1 MRGDKGDGGSFT
13 CIIFSPLQLSGLQEF
28 FSFYINWN
36 ILGYLPCAGVFL
48 SLHVYMHVDLKKTP
62 AYASGEFFFAFS
74 PTTPPPPLSLFQWS
88 TLKEL

>member
-13 CIIFSPLQLSGLQEF
+13 CAIFSPLQLSGLQEF

-36 ILGYLPCAGVFL
+36 IFGYLPCAGVFL

-62 AYASGEFFFAFS
+62 AYASGEFFLLF
-74 PTTPPPPLSLFQWS
+74 PPLPHPLPYHFFNGPP
-88 TLKEL
+88 